1 METVLKSSNDSV
13 LTVGEISEKISATN
27 EAVKDISES
36 VQMID
41 AIANQ
46 TQLLSL
52 NASIEAARAGEAG
65 RGFAVVAES
74 IKDLAEKDRSIIEA
88 ERKYITETQGK
99 FTVLSGAVNDSV
111 NGIAAISEM
120 AGELDRIKNE
130 LTNATTDL
138 GAISE
143 ELGASAQ
150 EVSASCA
157 TVTGSE
163 RGNTFK
169 ICSGT

>member
-1 METVLKSSNDSV
+1 MCQTRVSSTAMSSTAPSV
-13 LTVGEISEKISATN
+13 GASTWERTSALTSFGSNSHSHFSQA
-27 EAVKDISES
+27 
-36 VQMID
+36 
-41 AIANQ
+41 
-46 TQLLSL
+46 
-52 NASIEAARAGEAG
+52 
-65 RGFAVVAES
+65 
-74 IKDLAEKDRSIIEA
+74 
-88 ERKYITETQGK
+88 YIGGK

-157 TVTGSE
+157 TVTGACTDTQAQTEEMRAINEHLADAVSFF
-163 RGNTFK
+163 NL
-169 ICSGT
+169 

>member
-1 METVLKSSNDSV
+1 MICTVS
-13 LTVGEISEKISATN
+13 
-27 EAVKDISES
+27 
-36 VQMID
+36 
-41 AIANQ
+41 
-46 TQLLSL
+46 
-52 NASIEAARAGEAG
+52 
-65 RGFAVVAES
+65 VAE
-74 IKDLAEKDRSIIEA
+74 KVRSIIEA
-88 ERKYITETQGK
+88 EREYITETQGK

-157 TVTGSE
+157 TVTGACTDTQAQTEEMRAINEHLADAVSFF
-163 RGNTFK
+163 NL
-169 ICSGT
+169 